1 MLISLKSETKN
12 DISDANQA
20 LLMPVDVDGP
30 VDYEIKQE
38 IGADPTL
45 LKVINLTAIAIRR
58 LIKMSKKITGFKRM
72 CQEDQIALMKVS
84 LP

>member
-1 MLISLKSETKN
+1 
-12 DISDANQA
+12 
-20 LLMPVDVDGP
+20 MPVDMDGP

-58 LIKMSKKITGFKRM
+58 LIKMSKKISGFKRM

-84 LP
+84 LFWNCRPRCV

>member
-1 MLISLKSETKN
+1 
-12 DISDANQA
+12 
-20 LLMPVDVDGP
+20 MPVDVDGP

-58 LIKMSKKITGFKRM
+58 LIKMSKKISGFKRM

-84 LP
+84 LSLKLMSKFGK